1 MRLAV
6 VTIAPAQFGHWR
18 AFEEVAETLQAAL
31 AELGHDVVRTQNDYP
46 RDRLNVVLGAN
57 LLPVFGGVAPPDRAI
72 LFNLEQVAEGSP
84 WWNPQYLLLLGR
96 HPVWDYSRAN
106 IERLAALGIGHAQ
119 HVALGYMPQL
129 TRIAAAT
136 KDIDVLFYGVGS
148 ERRERVLRE
157 LRASGIG
164 LRAVNGVYGAARDAL
179 IARARI
185 VLNMH
190 VYAAKLFE
198 IVRVGYLLAN
208 RAFVVSELSTEAELE
223 QELAGGYA
231 VAPYEGLCAACLRYL
246 REDASRERI
255 AARGFELFSARRQ
268 SALLAPALARLEA
281 A

>member
-1 MRLAV
+1 MRFAV
-6 VTIAPAQFGHWR
+6 VTIAPARFGHWR

-31 AELGHDVVRTQNDYP
+31 EELGHDVARVQNEFP
-46 RDRLNVVLGAN
+46 RDRRHIVLGAN
-57 LLPVFGGVAPPDRAI
+57 LLPLFGGVAPPGEAI

-96 HPVWDYSRAN
+96 QPVWDYSRAN
-106 IERLAALGIGHAQ
+106 IARLAALGVPGAQ
-119 HVALGYMPQL
+119 HVPLGYVPQL
-129 TRIAAAT
+129 TRIAAAP
-136 KDIDVLFYGVGS
+136 KDIDVLFYGVGN

-157 LRASGIG
+157 LRASGVR
-164 LRAVNGVYGAARDAL
+164 LQAVNGVYGAARDAL

-190 VYAAKLFE
+190 AYPSKLFE

-208 RAFVVSELSTEAELE
+208 RAFVVSELSTETEVE
-223 QELAGGYA
+223 RELAGGYA
-231 VAPYEGLCAACLRYL
+231 AAPYEGLCAACLRYL
-246 REDASRERI
+246 QDTPARERI

-268 SALLAPALARLEA
+268 SDLLAPALARLEA